1 MRKENLVLLKKKI
14 EDVFLKEKFDVIV
27 SFEVI
32 EHIFNPKSFIKKI
45 HSLLKK
51 NGSVFL
57 SCPNGKGFDVEILKE
72 KSQSVDTEHV
82 NLFNPKSIEILLK
95 KNNFKVLEIFTPGR
109 LDAEIVR
116 DEVLKGSI
124 KLGDFLN
131 KILIDEWDKLG
142 WSFQKFLAENNL
154 SSHMWVCAKKIK

>member
-1 MRKENLVLLKKKI
+1 M
-14 EDVFLKEKFDVIV
+14 
-27 SFEVI
+27 
-32 EHIFNPKSFIKKI
+32 
-45 HSLLKK
+45 
-51 NGSVFL
+51 
-57 SCPNGKGFDVEILKE
+57 KE

>member
-1 MRKENLVLLKKKI
+1 M
-14 EDVFLKEKFDVIV
+14 
-27 SFEVI
+27 
-32 EHIFNPKSFIKKI
+32 
-45 HSLLKK
+45 
-51 NGSVFL
+51 
-57 SCPNGKGFDVEILKE
+57 KE

-154 SSHMWVCAKKIK
+154 SSHMWVCAKKLNSFFTPFCNYIIATKNKMKELENFLVFGKKNG